1 MGLYLTIGTG
11 FFQIRRFG
19 TVLKK
24 TVGEVFQKE
33 NESTRGEG
41 QLKPYQALSTVLAGT
56 VGSGNIAGV
65 AAAIAIGGP
74 GALKMIFQYAFA
86 PMPAVGGFAGSTMA
100 LAMGRG
106 ASRGIFSNEAG
117 EGTAATVHATAQT
130 DHPIHQGMYGV
141 LEVFID
147 TIIICTLTALSIITS
162 GVWSSG
168 STGAVLTLEAFRT
181 VWGKWGT
188 YILCI
193 AIILFTYSSY
203 QGFFV
208 EYRTS
213 TEYLFGE
220 KAIKYLQWFFF
231 VPPIIAV
238 TMPIEAIWS
247 LADMA
252 VGFIVIPN
260 MLAILLLSKKFFQ
273 LFQENMDKKKK

>member
-1 MGLYLTIGTG
+1 MCILYIIGSLG
-11 FFQIRRFG
+11 VIL
-19 TVLKK
+19 V
-24 TVGEVFQKE
+24 
-33 NESTRGEG
+33 NI
-41 QLKPYQALSTVLAGT
+41 
-56 VGSGNIAGV
+56 GNV
-65 AAAIAIGGP
+65 P

-168 STGAVLTLEAFRT
+168 ATGAVLTLEAFRT

-203 QGFFV
+203 LGFFV

-273 LFQENMDKKKK
+273 LFHEYMDKMKK